1 MAAVGRL
8 VVYAA
13 RGAAPPPEPG
23 LLERL
28 RRDRECR
35 ATVAIDKL
43 SFVASP
49 NGFLAVARAASTLDS
64 VAVAAVAANMP
75 RGGDGVRGGSGP
87 TMVAKT
93 LPPSAPLPLRP
104 ALFTTLNVKV
114 GEFRSLLSLESRP
127 LASLRIIGLALEAS
141 QSEWWD
147 LDEVS
152 VGGARVCDRGNSVG
166 SLSTRGLERSTPRIA
181 SWPGW
186 TWTRGRSRKTLNYM
200 QVLLESVGVLDLTT
214 DGQLHSEIISHA
226 SAPQE
231 LASAAS
237 SATPAGGDQS
247 FYGRSSREREAFIRP
262 PPETA
267 ASVATPSVVKR
278 SPVIV
283 IELRPADHGR
293 RGREFQATLRG
304 LRVCFLRRFMAEVT
318 KYFGPD
324 GLGPVFAIARSFG
337 DRGKAVDE
345 AEIDSVDGEEKKQEY
360 TSTVNEQ
367 DEAMF
372 DNWSIASLEGDAED
386 YEGSS
391 DGVENISKCAAGFSS
406 TPGKCT
412 GGGSQGVGDNTDLAT
427 AGLGMRVTAVFE
439 NLVVVLPRSTHSLE
453 AAAITCDELALE
465 VGMYVVKSTLRELR
479 WRLPRHGLRN
489 ACDSF
494 VFIVRAAC
502 PIQSGGEKGR
512 AERGIVLDLGPV
524 KMRRSK
530 IDK

>member
-1 MAAVGRL
+1 MCPIHAASSHETGFHQYVASVIKSIRYIFAAGGDSPNIMAAVGRL
-8 VVYAA
+8 VMYAA
-13 RGAAPPPEPG
+13 RGASPPPEPG

-28 RRDRECR
+28 RRDRERR

-49 NGFLAVARAASTLDS
+49 NGFLAAAKAASTLDS
-64 VAVAAVAANMP
+64 VAAAAAAAANMP
-75 RGGDGVRGGSGP
+75 RGGDGVSGGNGP
-87 TMVAKT
+87 TVVAKT

-127 LASLRIIGLALEAS
+127 LASLGVIGLAFESS

-152 VGGARVCDRGNSVG
+152 VGDALVRDSRNSVG
-166 SLSTRGLERSTPRIA
+166 SFSTRGLERSTPRIA

-200 QVLLESVGVLDLTT
+200 QVLLESVAVQDLTT

-226 SAPQE
+226 NASQE
-231 LASAAS
+231 LAPAAS
-237 SATPAGGDQS
+237 SATAVGGDQS
-247 FYGRSSREREAFIRP
+247 FYGRSSREREAFMRP

-278 SPVIV
+278 SPVVV
-283 IELRPADHGR
+283 IELRPADNGR

-337 DRGKAVDE
+337 DRGKGVDR
-345 AEIDSVDGEEKKQEY
+345 AETDSVDGEEKKQEY
-360 TSTVNEQ
+360 TGTVNEQ
-367 DEAMF
+367 DEPMF

-386 YEGSS
+386 EEGSS
-391 DGVENISKCAAGFSS
+391 DGVENIGKCAAGFSN
-406 TPGKCT
+406 TPGNCMD
-412 GGGSQGVGDNTDLAT
+412 GRSQGVVDGTDSAT
-427 AGLGMRVTAVFE
+427 ARSGVRVTAVFE

-453 AAAITCDELALE
+453 AAAITCNELALE
-465 VGMYVVKSTLRELR
+465 VGMYVAKSALRESL
-479 WRLPRHGLRN
+479 
-489 ACDSF
+489 
-494 VFIVRAAC
+494 
-502 PIQSGGEKGR
+502 
-512 AERGIVLDLGPV
+512 
-524 KMRRSK
+524 
-530 IDK
+530 